1 MEGDMKDIVLSRLE
15 SRLKD
20 KDEEIHALKERVIQ
34 SESADQEPVTMLAGR
49 LDKVEVDVHE
59 LQITLSEVM
68 KKVGALE
75 STMDSLLMS
84 VNTGSEEPSE
94 VPMDMSMPGGPQL
107 GSSDFGDFAASLPD
121 RKDIVEDGHSRGD
134 SDEHEDKSVLRFFHP
149 GKNS

>member
-34 SESADQEPVTMLAGR
+34 SESADQETVKMLAER

-59 LQITLSEVM
+59 LQITISEVM

-94 VPMDMSMPGGPQL
+94 VPTDMSMPGGPQL
-107 GSSDFGDFAASLPD
+107 GSSDFNDFAASLPD
-121 RKDIVEDGHSRGD
+121 QKDIVEDGHSKGD
-134 SDEHEDKSVLRFFHP
+134 SNEHEDKNVLRFFQQS
-149 GKNS
+149 KNS

>member
-34 SESADQEPVTMLAGR
+34 SESADQETVKMLAER

-59 LQITLSEVM
+59 LQITISEVM

-94 VPMDMSMPGGPQL
+94 VPTDMSMPGGPQL
-107 GSSDFGDFAASLPD
+107 GSGDFGDFAASLPD
-121 RKDIVEDGHSRGD
+121 QKDIVEDGHSKGD
-134 SDEHEDKSVLRFFHP
+134 SNEPEDKNVLRFFQQS
-149 GKNS
+149 KNS

>member
-20 KDEEIHALKERVIQ
+20 KDKEIHALKERVLQ
-34 SESADQEPVTMLAGR
+34 SESADQDTVKALAER

-59 LQITLSEVM
+59 VKITLSEVM

-75 STMDSLLMS
+75 STMETLLMS

-94 VPMDMSMPGGPQL
+94 VPTDMSMPGGPQL
-107 GSSDFGDFAASLPD
+107 GSNDFGDFAASLPD
-121 RKDIVEDGHSRGD
+121 QKDIVDDGHSKGD
-134 SDEHEDKSVLRFFHP
+134 SDEHDDDNVLRFFHQS
-149 GKNS
+149 KNS

>member
-34 SESADQEPVTMLAGR
+34 SESADQETVKMLAER

-59 LQITLSEVM
+59 LQITISEVM

-94 VPMDMSMPGGPQL
+94 VPTDMSMPGGPQL
-107 GSSDFGDFAASLPD
+107 GSGDFGDFAASLPD
-121 RKDIVEDGHSRGD
+121 QKDIVEDGHSKGD
-134 SDEHEDKSVLRFFHP
+134 SDEHEDKNVLRFFQQS
-149 GKNS
+149 KNS

>member
-34 SESADQEPVTMLAGR
+34 SESADQETVKMLAGR

-94 VPMDMSMPGGPQL
+94 VPTDMSMPGGPQL
-107 GSSDFGDFAASLPD
+107 GSGDFGDFAASLPD
-121 RKDIVEDGHSRGD
+121 QKDIVEDGHSKGD
-134 SDEHEDKSVLRFFHP
+134 SNEPEDKNVLRFFQQS
-149 GKNS
+149 KNS